1 MPISEPREDVPD
13 RWRCTRCRQC
23 RSCSATCLPTRLTAM
38 DREKTAYAASCAVS
52 DCRKHRKALGFRLGP
67 GSRHWGIRRRP
78 ASAAIFWATQ
88 EEGSGVRPKY
98 VGRGGLPKGMGWK
111 APRPESPRRRNKPL
125 RHPLAS
131 ELRACGEDS

>member
-52 DCRKHRKALGFRLGP
+52 DCRKHRKALGFGSGP
-67 GSRHWGIRRRP
+67 GLVTGASDDIRHRQPSSGPRRKRVP
-78 ASAAIFWATQ
+78 ASAPNMWAGAGCQ
-88 EEGSGVRPKY
+88 RAWDGRPPAPSRREGGTS
-98 VGRGGLPKGMGWK
+98 L
-111 APRPESPRRRNKPL
+111 
-125 RHPLAS
+125 
-131 ELRACGEDS
+131 

>member
-1 MPISEPREDVPD
+1 
-13 RWRCTRCRQC
+13 
-23 RSCSATCLPTRLTAM
+23 M
-38 DREKTAYAASCAVS
+38 DREDSIRRQLRRFGLQEAQE
-52 DCRKHRKALGFRLGP
+52 GPGIRLGP
-67 GSRHWGIRRRP
+67 GSRHRGIRRHP
-78 ASAAIFWATQ
+78 ASAAIFWATP